1 MAAWSRP
8 DTAASVQPMLN
19 LHLPRAVGALLN
31 RLTGQDGAPLPVDA
45 SDTVMRWPPTP
56 ARVLASGERHAH
68 KCIARALALEHPKGF
83 LLAQVPL
90 HKLVRV
96 PKQNSYRE
104 WLSRTGLLT
113 VDFALC
119 DEHGVVRAIVL
130 MPLPDDQLRP
140 RRKRERLLRVLEATG
155 LPVASW
161 DREWQAEHDA
171 QRLRGTL
178 FPRLTGS
185 GQYSDT
191 PHAH

>member
-1 MAAWSRP
+1 
-8 DTAASVQPMLN
+8 MLN
-19 LHLPRAVGALLN
+19 IHLPRAMGALLN
-31 RLTGQDGAPLPVDA
+31 RLTGQDGNIIRNDV

-56 ARVLASGERHAH
+56 ARVLGSAERHAH

-119 DEHGVVRAIVL
+119 DEHGVVRSVVL
-130 MPLPDDQLRP
+130 MPLPDEQLRP
-140 RRKRERLLRVLEATG
+140 LRKRERLLRVLMATD
-155 LPVASW
+155 LSVAEW
-161 DREWQAEHDA
+161 DREWQAEDDA
-171 QRLRGTL
+171 QRLRGKL
-178 FPRLTGS
+178 FPQMRSTG
-185 GQYSDT
+185 YYADT
-191 PHAH
+191 PHAEH